1 MKLIN
6 IIPFLL
12 LAFLSLHGQTAPN
25 LNHYSADT
33 TKMRVWTEYCRK
45 VCLNEN
51 FTLLSTSAKKGIAL
65 SKGNNRFSSI
75 FYYYEGIGYEYAT
88 RQDSL
93 AIDCYEKSLNF
104 AKKEGD
110 MEQVGYII
118 RRLYYLY
125 YLYKMNDRAT
135 QLINYIKSSVKSV
148 KNSEIKANFLVC
160 ICNSYLFH
168 DEYES
173 FINYAFQTIDVYKN
187 RLEKNTKNNRNIAN
201 LYRNIVGA
209 YIQMGQFDKAL
220 EYCAIAAKYSM
231 HEPIN
236 LAYLYSYYVKIYSNL
251 GRIDM
256 QMRYILKLEAIKDYY
271 YEKQTCLAESYTA
284 LAENYL
290 QINQLSDATKYIEK
304 AIQAGILSKNQEV
317 VVEATTIKGKI
328 LYAKKEYQPAIKLL
342 RSIEKDAKMY
352 DKWNYAEMLNVIA
365 ESYKYSGNSNQA
377 YRYLERYTLEKD
389 TLLKETAKKNIANA
403 EARYQNNVK
412 LQEIRALKAKNTIH
426 QLQEEKSKSQI
437 AVLLLVLLMVVGIS
451 GFIYYK
457 SKERKK
463 TNEKLQQLNAELD
476 EANQI
481 KARFFGI
488 LNHDLRSPLANL
500 IHLLELKKE
509 NDNAIDQATITRL
522 ENQSIDSAHNLLI
535 SMEDMLLWGKG
546 QMSNFEPQMKPI
558 AVEELFRYIEQ
569 YFKSETKITFS
580 FENSNNLQLIS
591 DENILKTI
599 LRNLTSNA
607 IKALLRVEHPSIRW
621 SARHDEDFI
630 YLTITDNGHGVS
642 KDHLKA
648 LYDDTEVVGVK
659 NGLGLHLIRDL
670 SGIVDC
676 NIELESSSPEGT
688 TFCLKFRKLIGS

>member
-1 MKLIN
+1 MKQFTLAF
-6 IIPFLL
+6 FLFV
-12 LAFLSLHGQTAPN
+12 AFLSARGQSAPN
-25 LNHYSADT
+25 LNSYPADT
-33 TKMRVWTEYCRK
+33 TKMRVWTEYCKK

-51 FTLLSTSAKKGIAL
+51 FPLLSTSAKKGIAL

-93 AIDCYEKSLNF
+93 AIDCYERSLSF

-110 MEQVGYII
+110 MEQVGNVI

-125 YLYKMNDRAT
+125 YLYKKNDRAT
-135 QLINYIKSSVKSV
+135 ALINYVKSSVKQV
-148 KNSEIKANFLVC
+148 KNWEVKANFLVC
-160 ICNSYLFH
+160 ICNSYLFY
-168 DEYES
+168 DEYEQ
-173 FINYAFQTIDVYKN
+173 FINYAFQTIDVYEHK
-187 RLEKNTKNNRNIAN
+187 LPKSKKNNTNIAN

-220 EYCAIAAKYSM
+220 EYCIVAEKYCLQE
-231 HEPIN
+231 HVN
-236 LAYLYSYYVKIYSNL
+236 LAYLYSYYVKIYSN
-251 GRIDM
+251 GSQIDLEK
-256 QMRYILKLEAIKDYY
+256 RYIQKLEALNENFYD
-271 YEKQTCLAESYTA
+271 KQSCLGESYTA
-284 LAENYL
+284 FSENYL
-290 QINQLSDATKYIEK
+290 KINQLSEATKYIEK
-304 AIQAGILSKNQEV
+304 AIRAGILSKNREV
-317 VVEATTIKGKI
+317 VVEATTTKGKI

-342 RSIEKDAKMY
+342 LSIEKDAKMY
-352 DKWNYAEMLNVIA
+352 DRWNYTDMLYVIA
-365 ESYKYSGNSNQA
+365 QCYKLSENSDRA
-377 YRYLERYTLEKD
+377 YLYLNTYTLAKD

-412 LQEIRALKAKNTIH
+412 LQEIRSLKAENTIH
-426 QLQEEKSKSQI
+426 QLEEEKSKSQI
-437 AVLLLVLLMVVGIS
+437 TVLLLVLLMVVGIS

-476 EANQI
+476 EANQV

-509 NDNAIDQATITRL
+509 NDHAIDQATIIRL
-522 ENQSIDSAHNLLI
+522 ENQSIDSAQNLLI

-558 AVEELFRYIEQ
+558 SVEVLFRYIAS
-569 YFKSETKITFS
+569 YFESETKIAFS
-580 FENSNNLQLIS
+580 FENSNDLKLIS

-607 IKALLRVEHPSIRW
+607 IKALVRVEHPSIRW
-621 SARHDEDFI
+621 SARHDDDFT

-648 LYDDTEVVGVK
+648 LYDETEVVGVK

-676 NIELESSSPEGT
+676 NIELESSTPNGT
-688 TFCLKFRKLIGS
+688 TFCLRFRKE